1 MLRKGLQNSIRCG
14 NQLIDLA
21 TPVVMG
27 IINVTPDSFYLNSR
41 VDGSIDLA
49 LEMAGQ
55 MLSEGASI
63 LDVGGLSSRPGAE
76 EIPLEQE
83 LNRVLPVINAIHTAY
98 PLAIISLDTY
108 RAEVVRQGILAG
120 ATMINDISGAELDPK
135 LLEVVAEMK
144 AAYVL
149 MHMRGTPTTM
159 NQMTEYQYI
168 AHDLLKYFV
177 SKIRF
182 LLQVGINELVIDPG
196 FGFAKTMEQNYQLI
210 NQLNVFRIL
219 ERPLMIGISRKS
231 TLSKTIGRPVAETLE
246 ATTALHIVALQNGAS
261 ILRVHDVRAA
271 MDTIAVYNKLEL
283 SQH

>member
-63 LDVGGLSSRPGAE
+63 LDVGGMSSRPGAE
-76 EIPLEQE
+76 EIPLQQE

-98 PLAIISLDTY
+98 PSAIISLDTY
-108 RAEVVRQGILAG
+108 RAEVARQGILAG

-149 MHMRGTPTTM
+149 MHMRGTPATM
-159 NQMTEYQYI
+159 NQLTEYQYI

-177 SKIRF
+177 SKIRS
-182 LLQVGINELVIDPG
+182 LLTSGINEMAKPG
-196 FGFAKTMEQNYQLI
+196 
-210 NQLNVFRIL
+210 R
-219 ERPLMIGISRKS
+219 RDSR
-231 TLSKTIGRPVAETLE
+231 RRAE
-246 ATTALHIVALQNGAS
+246 AGG
-261 ILRVHDVRAA
+261 
-271 MDTIAVYNKLEL
+271 
-283 SQH
+283 